1 ETAFVQT
8 KRKLLNECNLWCIVS
23 LPPKVFMNAGA
34 ASKTNLLFFTKGEP
48 TNKVWYYDL
57 YDLNITKKQPLAV
70 EYFQEFFKLLN
81 PSTLEL
87 IESER
92 SWRVSIEEIKA
103 KDYDLKAVN
112 PNRKDK
118 EDSRSPDE
126 LIAIIESQANE
137 ITKVV
142 EILRNK
148 GI

>member
-1 ETAFVQT
+1 
-8 KRKLLNECNLWCIVS
+8 
-23 LPPKVFMNAGA
+23 MNAGA

-48 TNKVWYYDL
+48 TNEVWYYDL
-57 YDLNITKKQPLAV
+57 SDLNITKKQQLTV
-70 EYFQEFFKLLN
+70 EHFEEFFKLLN

-87 IESER
+87 REGDR

-112 PNRKDK
+112 PNRKYK
-118 EDSRSPDE
+118 GDSRSPDE

-137 ITKVV
+137 ITKAV

-148 GI
+148 VM

>member
-1 ETAFVQT
+1 MRV
-8 KRKLLNECNLWCIVS
+8 LLAKPI
-23 LPPKVFMNAGA
+23 FF
-34 ASKTNLLFFTKGEP
+34 FFTKGEP
-48 TNKVWYYDL
+48 TNDVWYYDL
-57 YDLNITKKQPLAV
+57 SDLNITKKQQLTV
-70 EYFQEFFKLLN
+70 EHFEEFFKLLN

-87 IESER
+87 REGDR

-103 KDYDLKAVN
+103 KNYDIKAVN

-126 LIAIIESQANE
+126 LIGIIESQTNE

-148 GI
+148 GV